1 MTSAQLPLSSQKK
14 SSPVVISSSTK
25 TQRTT
30 RICIKNIPP
39 SFDEAKLRRH
49 LLEGARGSTSSDD
62 LTITDCRVLKT
73 KDGKS
78 RKLAFVGFKL
88 PDQADRAVRAF
99 HGTYAKT
106 SRLTVELAFSKKLTS
121 EEAGH
126 RPWSKHSKGSSRYE
140 KMDKQQE
147 TQSGQ
152 VIDEVARDEKKSG
165 KDQVDMQDEE
175 LESKKQWMVATKGL
189 GEGTHRNKMCP
200 KQMVRARCLKII

>member
-88 PDQADRAVRAF
+88 PDQADRAVRV
-99 HGTYAKT
+99 
-106 SRLTVELAFSKKLTS
+106 R
-121 EEAGH
+121 
-126 RPWSKHSKGSSRYE
+126 
-140 KMDKQQE
+140 
-147 TQSGQ
+147 
-152 VIDEVARDEKKSG
+152 
-165 KDQVDMQDEE
+165 
-175 LESKKQWMVATKGL
+175 L
-189 GEGTHRNKMCP
+189 GEGDLHL
-200 KQMVRARCLKII
+200 VRVRLGLGLGLAGWG